1 MRPFLFAVVLL
12 VALVLVAAPATPQVP
27 GNFGAGLPASP
38 ATDVDRTQ
46 TTLAPGV
53 SLERFTRVTG
63 PDRTRISVLRADLS
77 LPTVS
82 ADLLFPGVVAGRRQL
97 TAMATN
103 AGAIGG

>member
-46 TTLAPGV
+46 TGAVRIRLRRRLGPG
-53 SLERFTRVTG
+53 RY
-63 PDRTRISVLRADLS
+63 VLRLRARTPS
-77 LPTVS
+77 
-82 ADLLFPGVVAGRRQL
+82 GRR
-97 TAMATN
+97 
-103 AGAIGG
+103 AGDRAVLRVKRRVR